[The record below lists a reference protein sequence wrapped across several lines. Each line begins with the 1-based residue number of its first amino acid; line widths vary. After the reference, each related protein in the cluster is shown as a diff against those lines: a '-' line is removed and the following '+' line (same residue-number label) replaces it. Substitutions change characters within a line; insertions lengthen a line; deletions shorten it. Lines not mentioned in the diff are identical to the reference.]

1 MSETLR
7 PRGQRVLVE
16 ERDSLTCETKSGIVV
31 QRFEARKVCSGVVV
45 AVGERCPDVAVG
57 DVVHYRRECGIPW
70 RDKVLLNYDMLEA
83 AGAAEVL
90 AL

>member
-16 ERDSLTCETKSGIVV
+16 EFDPLTCETSSGIVV
-31 QRFEARKVCSGVVV
+31 QRFEARKVCSGKVI
-45 AVGERCPDVAVG
+45 AVGEHCPDVEVG
-57 DVVHYRRECGIPW
+57 DVVHYKRECGIPW
-70 RDKVLLNYDMLEA
+70 RDKVLLKYDMLEA
-83 AGAAEVL
+83 VGSAEVL

>member
-31 QRFEARKVCSGVVV
+31 QRYEARKVCSGVVL
-45 AVGERCPDVAVG
+45 AVGENCPNVEVG
-57 DVVHYRRECGIPW
+57 DVVHYRRDCGIPW
-70 RDKVLLNYDMLEA
+70 RDKLLLKYDMLEA
-83 AGAAEVL
+83 VGDVEVL